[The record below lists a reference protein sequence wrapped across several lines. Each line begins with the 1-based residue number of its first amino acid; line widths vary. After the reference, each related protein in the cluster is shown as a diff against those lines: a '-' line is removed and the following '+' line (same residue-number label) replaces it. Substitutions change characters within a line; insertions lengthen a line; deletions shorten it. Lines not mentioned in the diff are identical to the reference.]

1 MRRAIIM
8 RLLTF
13 RSFLSLVLLV
23 QIAQGT
29 ENTEE
34 KPVQTPEVSTEAPS
48 SNDATESESATNS
61 ATENIDGDERKYA
74 LGSLCNYCTYCK
86 V

>member
-1 MRRAIIM
+1 M
-8 RLLTF
+8 RLFTF
-13 RSFLSLVLLV
+13 HSFLSLAVLV

-29 ENTEE
+29 ENSEE
-34 KPVQTPEVSTEAPS
+34 KPVQEPEVSTEAPS
-48 SNDATESESATNS
+48 SNDVSTQVESEAATT
-61 ATENIDGDERKYA
+61 TENTEGEEKKYA

>member
-1 MRRAIIM
+1 M
-8 RLLTF
+8 
-13 RSFLSLVLLV
+13 

-48 SNDATESESATNS
+48 SQVESKSATT
-61 ATENIDGDERKYA
+61 TEKTEGEEKKYA
-74 LGSLCNYCTYCK
+74 LGSLCNYCSYCK

>member
-1 MRRAIIM
+1 M

-13 RSFLSLVLLV
+13 YNLLSLVVLM

-34 KPVQTPEVSTEAPS
+34 KPMQKPEVSTEAPS
-48 SNDATESESATNS
+48 SNDATQAESESLKETNKNMRWDHCVI
-61 ATENIDGDERKYA
+61 TA
-74 LGSLCNYCTYCK
+74 LIARYKPSS
-86 V
+86 

>member
-1 MRRAIIM
+1 MRF
-8 RLLTF
+8 LTF
-13 RSFLSLVLLV
+13 HNLLSLVVLV

-34 KPVQTPEVSTEAPS
+34 KPAQKPEVSTEAPY
-48 SNDATESESATNS
+48 SNDATQAESESATNS
-61 ATENIDGDERKYA
+61 ATESTEGDEKKYA
-74 LGSLCNYCTYCK
+74 LGSLCNYWTYCK